1 MRRSDTS
8 ETVHALA
15 RMLQD
20 EAAVRQAICIL
31 QQHCLSGGLTVRFPG
46 NVAPT
51 PHFARHIQR
60 VFVPFCREAI
70 QSFLVVGFVPY
81 RIRTLSDGCQVPEAL
96 PLGTFSW
103 CVSRDPTLL
112 PKSWFFDRQNQQM
125 NVNDLNKN
133 TNPTTNNKKMRTS
146 GPLLSYEVHTSFT
159 DQPPM
164 IYTFTTPSTLYP
176 CTSALSSLMRSYDM
190 LCHKR
195 GCMLRADM
203 YNSKP
208 SLVFEEQY
216 HGNPTQAA
224 EKGSAIQN
232 SVDEI
237 SDAQRERK
245 KGMGTRQNLHYDI
258 FNEAR
263 ARSQL
268 PEESVTLV
276 APINHSVHS
285 LDKALSPQDLNR
297 EELGFMRLIAV
308 AVGLPPAL
316 LLQGS
321 AVIGTA
327 AVSTSAATMGWADSA
342 ESSNRQ
348 LIETCNH
355 INGHLQMLL
364 EDIYC
369 AIYPTSGVPRFNLR
383 ALPTLCLEQLSSV
396 FDARL
401 IDDDVFSSILKV
413 SFFILFFLVA
423 YHHILSDNHVI
434 RLHGAQSSDRKPS
447 PLEMRSG
454 APSTC
459 CLSNPLQKSDG

>member
-1 MRRSDTS
+1 M
-8 ETVHALA
+8 LA

-20 EAAVRQAICIL
+20 EAAVRQAICLL
-31 QQHCLSGGLTVRFPG
+31 QQHCLSGGLSVRFPG

-60 VFVPFCREAI
+60 IFVPFCREAI

-81 RIRTLSDGCQVPEAL
+81 RIRMLSDGCKVPEVL

-103 CVSRDPTLL
+103 SVSRDPTLL
-112 PKSWFFDRQNQQM
+112 PKAWFFDRQSQQM
-125 NVNDLNKN
+125 NVNDFCDDKKN
-133 TNPTTNNKKMRTS
+133 TTTKKRKMQT
-146 GPLLSYEVHTSFT
+146 GPLLCYEVNTSFT
-159 DQPPM
+159 DQPPLV
-164 IYTFTTPSTLYP
+164 YPFTTPSTLYP
-176 CTSALSSLMRSYDM
+176 CTSAISSLMQTYNM

-224 EKGSAIQN
+224 EKGSGIQN
-232 SVDEI
+232 SAEEI
-237 SDAQRERK
+237 GDAQRARR
-245 KGMGTRQNLHYDI
+245 KGMDLRQNLHYDV
-258 FNEAR
+258 FEEAR
-263 ARSQL
+263 NRSQL

-297 EELGFMRLIAV
+297 EELGFMRLVAV

-364 EDIYC
+364 EDVYC
-369 AIYPTSGVPRFNLR
+369 TIYPDSAVPRFIFR

-401 IDDDVFSSILKV
+401 IDDDVFSSILKAIHFI
-413 SFFILFFLVA
+413 FFNFLIFFF
-423 YHHILSDNHVI
+423 
-434 RLHGAQSSDRKPS
+434 
-447 PLEMRSG
+447 
-454 APSTC
+454 
-459 CLSNPLQKSDG
+459 